1 MKLFAS
7 LVGLAASQGLYG
19 FNYDY
24 YGTNEGRNVQ
34 EDNQL
39 GNTRVCWHCDSKTY
53 AECIAA
59 TGTFGS
65 HGSHVCLGEDY
76 FCFIE
81 ERRKWGG
88 NSAKYNGN
96 EYHNQNQ
103 IDDGKLWQDGSADTD
118 YMRVLAGC
126 QQPQACLVQA
136 SQNYAIEIGL
146 PFASSLDYNSKSG
159 AWMVD
164 DSGYYNEGRCHH
176 GRTDATTVVFD
187 HGESV
192 CHYCCDPLKNGS
204 DCNKRD
210 YSAKWNLDQT
220 TEHGTATNSAFK
232 PNSADSV
239 NDEMSDSF
247 HGMWRNHPVEIRTVQ
262 N

>member
-7 LVGLAASQGLYG
+7 LVGLAAAQDLYG

-24 YGTNEGRNVQ
+24 YGNEGRNVQ
-34 EDNQL
+34 RDNQI
-39 GNTRVCWHCDSKTY
+39 GNTRVCWTCDSKSY
-53 AECIAA
+53 ADCLVA
-59 TGTFGS
+59 TAPFGQ
-65 HGSHVCLGEDY
+65 VTCLGEDY

-88 NSAKYNGN
+88 NSKKYTGE
-96 EYHNQNQ
+96 EYHNANQ
-103 IDDGKLWQDGSADTD
+103 IADPKLWQDGSTAADH
-118 YMRVLAGC
+118 MRVLAGC

-146 PFASSLDYNSKSG
+146 PFASSLDFNSKSG
-159 AWMVD
+159 AWMWD

-176 GRTDATTVVFD
+176 GHDGALHVFD

-192 CHYCCDPLKNGS
+192 CHFCCDPHKDGDN
-204 DCNKRD
+204 CNKKD
-210 YSAKWNLDQT
+210 YAAKWNLDQT
-220 TEHGTATNSAFK
+220 AEHAADPSRAFK

-239 NDEMSDSF
+239 NNEMSDSF
-247 HGMWRNHPVEIRTVQ
+247 HGMWRNHPIEIKTDQ